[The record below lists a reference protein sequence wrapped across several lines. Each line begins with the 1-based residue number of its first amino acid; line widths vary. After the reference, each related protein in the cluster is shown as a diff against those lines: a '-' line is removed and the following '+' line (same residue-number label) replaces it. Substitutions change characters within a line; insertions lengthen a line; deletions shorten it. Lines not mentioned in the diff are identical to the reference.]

1 MSKENQGHLCPDF
14 SAQALL
20 YTPFVQVTGGQML
33 SNSFK
38 STLLSILAGSML
50 VASVSQAQFTL
61 TPGDGSDGDQYTL
74 CDNPYDPNCQQPGYP
89 GQPGE
94 PGYPGS
100 DDGQTEIR
108 TISLGRSVRD
118 EVLDLRRLAGI
129 GTQYRG
135 YEVVSVRGRT
145 RPDSPYTTTVQL
157 LADRRN
163 VATQV
168 NPGKRIDL
176 VPTQRLVLDSSVR
189 SLELYI
195 SGSTVVDEL
204 VIELRHSYDQPPQYP
219 DYPGQPHEPPPYPGN
234 PYPGNPG
241 YGQQNLDLWINRS
254 TYGNDRIDLGAYF
267 NMQQYRGYR
276 IEQVIVYAQAQNNVA
291 LADLLINGFNQ
302 GTLQFD
308 RYSQAQSLYLNQ
320 RPDIGGAASSIVLY
334 TRGNMNVQRVTLV
347 LSRY

>member
-1 MSKENQGHLCPDF
+1 
-14 SAQALL
+14 
-20 YTPFVQVTGGQML
+20 ML

-38 STLLSILAGSML
+38 STLLAVLTGSML

-61 TPGDGSDGDQYTL
+61 TPGDGFDGDQHAM
-74 CDNPYDPNCQQPGYP
+74 CDNPYDPNCQPGYP
-89 GQPGE
+89 GQPHE
-94 PGYPGS
+94 PGYPDHPGY
-100 DDGQTEIR
+100 DDGQTEVRSVYI
-108 TISLGRSVRD
+108 GRSVRN
-118 EVLDLRRLAGI
+118 EVLDLRRLAGLGI
-129 GTQYRG
+129 HYRG
-135 YEVVSVRGRT
+135 WEVVSVRAKT

-157 LADRRN
+157 LADGRN

-168 NPGKRIDL
+168 NPGKRINL
-176 VPTQRLVLDSSVR
+176 IPTQRLVLGSSVR
-189 SLELYI
+189 ELEMYI
-195 SGSTVVDEL
+195 SGSTI
-204 VIELRHSYDQPPQYP
+204 IEEIAIEIRQTQDGIPHEPDYP

-254 TYGNDRIDLGAYF
+254 TYGNDRIDLGLYF

-276 IEQVIVYAQAQNNVA
+276 IQQVIVHAQAQHNVA
-291 LADLLINGFNQ
+291 LAELLTNGFSQ

-308 RYSQAQSLYLNQ
+308 RYSQAQSLVLHQ

-334 TRGNMNVQRVTLV
+334 TRGNMNVQHVTLV